1 MSNGTRA
8 VASQTLPMLT
18 GIGSITF
25 FCYGH

>member
-1 MSNGTRA
+1 MNTGIRA

-18 GIGSITF
+18 GIGSINI